1 MKNRFCRM
9 GKTVI
14 GAFLLLSIGGITY
27 SCQDDYILD
36 ETRPSFL
43 GGSIYD
49 ELKSRNKFNYTVRL
63 IEDLGYKEVMSKT
76 GSKTLFVAPDA
87 AYEEFF
93 KNNQWGVHSYEQLTD
108 AQKRILFNGAQL
120 NNAYVIEMMGNADNG
135 DKNLALRQNSAA
147 AVVDSVRWWRPEEL
161 PTNYSQVEGEKHY
174 WDRFKGDKGKSILMA
189 TDDSEPMMTHFVENN
204 MKEQRIKRSDVAF
217 IVGDKEGWS
226 ESDPTRAYVFGN
238 RVVEQDVVCLNGYF
252 HVLDKVLVPP
262 SSMAEEIRSNGSTN
276 IFSHILDRFS
286 APYYDAT
293 LTENYK
299 ALHNNSVDSIFE
311 KRYFAINTKSG
322 RLITGPDRVVNNDF
336 PLLTYDPGWNS
347 YKPEGG
353 TEKEK
358 DMGVMFVPSDKALE
372 DYFLRG
378 AGKVLIERYGLKGV
392 EVNEA
397 NLMKHIDQIPLD
409 IVQPLVNN
417 LMKPSFNE
425 SVPSKYLTIMNDAR
439 DPMFPL
445 RDYPSEAA
453 YKSVIDKT
461 VLANNG
467 VVYVMNRVV
476 SPADYASVLAP
487 ALYSSNTQ
495 VVRTVVRAD
504 DSFVQGSDYAKAP
517 LQQYFSTYLK
527 AMQSRFSF
535 FVPTDEGL
543 KNYGYIDPS
552 SMVRNRQVYY
562 RWEPTNTR
570 GAGSGVKTLG
580 IRQLAYRLNLKTG
593 PQAKDP
599 EERNYHHEGHVTID
613 QGPGYIKKKLLIEMV
628 NHHIVVHGDKDA
640 DGLDGSRKYL
650 LSREGAPIIVEHKG
664 NETILMGGLAE
675 QLQPLLQN
683 QNENYRSKV
692 IAVYD
697 QTRKTNGYGNG
708 MTYLID
714 RPLQATTRTA
724 HYILRNNPNYSEF
737 LKLCEGLTTNV
748 LDKAGLYDSLKAK
761 KLDDAAGKE
770 REKIALKY
778 YIFVAGNKAGQVF
791 NAGSKDDKL
800 VRFFNNYRYTIYA
813 PTNEAVKAEVTKG
826 LPTWETIEKYLTD
839 NLQAEVKLADD
850 KSNQKEVDA
859 VNKHNSEIKIKAQA
873 MITTLVNFLKYHF
886 QDESVFVD
894 GVSNSQKYSTSSVN
908 NETKVYMKLDVT
920 QTSNS
925 IVLKDESG
933 QTIPVVAPY
942 NQLVRDANFDR
953 ESAPQYIRSSSYA
966 VVHTIGK
973 ALLFDKSLSAG
984 YARKWSSVKQAKAF
998 LSKFSIKE

>member
-9 GKTVI
+9 GKTMI

-543 KNYGYIDPS
+543 KNYGYIDPA

-570 GAGSGVKTLG
+570 EAGSGVKTLG

-920 QTSNS
+920 QTPNS

>member
-9 GKTVI
+9 GKTMF

-262 SSMAEEIRSNGSTN
+262 SSMAEEIRTNGSTN

-378 AGKVLIERYGLKGV
+378 AGKVLIERYGLKDV
-392 EVNEA
+392 EINEA
-397 NLMKHIDQIPLD
+397 NLFKHIDQIPLD

-543 KNYGYIDPS
+543 KNYGYIDPA

-920 QTSNS
+920 QTPNS

>member
-9 GKTVI
+9 GKTMI

-189 TDDSEPMMTHFVENN
+189 TDDSESMMTHFVENN

-311 KRYFAINTKSG
+311 KRYFAINTKTG
-322 RLITGPDRVVNNDF
+322 RLTTGPDRVVNNDF

-543 KNYGYIDPS
+543 KNYGYIDPA

-920 QTSNS
+920 QTPNS

>member
-9 GKTVI
+9 GKTMI

-262 SSMAEEIRSNGSTN
+262 SSMAEEIRTNGSTN

-543 KNYGYIDPS
+543 KNYGYIDPA

-613 QGPGYIKKKLLIEMV
+613 QGPGYIKKKLLIELV

-920 QTSNS
+920 QTPNS

>member
-9 GKTVI
+9 GKTMI

-392 EVNEA
+392 EVNET

-543 KNYGYIDPS
+543 KNYGYIDPA

-920 QTSNS
+920 QTPNS

>member
-9 GKTVI
+9 GKTMI

-49 ELKSRNKFNYTVRL
+49 ELKSRNKFNYTLRL

-93 KNNQWGVHSYEQLTD
+93 KNNQWGVHSYKQLTD

-543 KNYGYIDPS
+543 KNYGYIDPA

-920 QTSNS
+920 QTPNS

>member
-9 GKTVI
+9 GKTMI

-262 SSMAEEIRSNGSTN
+262 SSMAEEIRTNGSTN

-397 NLMKHIDQIPLD
+397 NLTKHIDQIPLD

-543 KNYGYIDPS
+543 KNYGYIDPA

-920 QTSNS
+920 QTPNS

>member
-9 GKTVI
+9 GKTMI

-93 KNNQWGVHSYEQLTD
+93 KNNQWGVHSYKQLTD

-409 IVQPLVNN
+409 IVLPLVNN

-543 KNYGYIDPS
+543 KNYGYIDPA

-920 QTSNS
+920 QTPNS

>member
-9 GKTVI
+9 GKTMI

-27 SCQDDYILD
+27 SCQDDYKLD

-49 ELKSRNKFNYTVRL
+49 ELKGRNKFNYTVRL

-93 KNNQWGVHSYEQLTD
+93 KNNKWGVSSYEQLTD

-147 AVVDSVRWWRPEEL
+147 AVVDSVRLWRPEEL

-189 TDDSEPMMTHFVENN
+189 TDDSEPMMTHFIENN
-204 MKEQRIKRSDVAF
+204 MKEQRVRRSDVAF
-217 IVGDKEGWS
+217 IVGDKNGWNES
-226 ESDPTRAYVFGN
+226 EPTRAYVFGN
-238 RVVEQDVVCLNGYF
+238 RVMEQDVVCLNGYF

-262 SSMAEEIRSNGSTN
+262 SSMAEEIRSNGETN

-299 ALHNNSVDSIFE
+299 ALHNNSIDSIFE
-311 KRYFAINTKSG
+311 KRYFAINTKTG
-322 RLITGPDRVVNNDF
+322 RLTTGPDRIVNNDF

-358 DMGVMFVPSDKALE
+358 DMGVMFVPSDKALK

-378 AGKVLIERYGLKGV
+378 AGQVLLERYGLKDL
-392 EVNEA
+392 EMNEE
-397 NLMKHIDQIPLD
+397 NLLKHIDQIPLD

-461 VLANNG
+461 LLANNG

-495 VVRTVVRAD
+495 IVRTVVRAD

-535 FVPTDEGL
+535 FVPTDDGL
-543 KNYGYIDPS
+543 KNFGYIDPA
-552 SMVRNRQVYY
+552 SMMRNRQIYY

-580 IRQLAYRLNLKTG
+580 VRQLAYRLNLNTG
-593 PQAKDP
+593 PQSKDQ

-613 QGPGYIKKKLLIEMV
+613 QGVGYIKKKLLIEMV
-628 NHHIVVHGDKDA
+628 NHHIVVHDNNDVQGINA
-640 DGLDGSRKYL
+640 ERKYF
-650 LSREGAPIIVEHKG
+650 LSREGAPIMVTSTGKRGKG
-664 NETILMGGLAE
+664 TTLMGGLAE
-675 QLQPLLQN
+675 QLQGTGAAYQSTITA
-683 QNENYRSKV
+683 E
-692 IAVYD
+692 YD
-697 QTRKTNGYGNG
+697 QTREKNGYGNG
-708 MTYLID
+708 MTYLLD
-714 RPLQATTRTA
+714 RPLQATTHSA
-724 HYILRNNPNYSEF
+724 YQILTKNTDYAEF
-737 LKLCEGLTTNV
+737 MKLCDGLNTDV

-770 REKIALKY
+770 REKVALKY
-778 YIFVAGNKAGQVF
+778 YVFVAGNKAGQVF
-791 NAGSKDDKL
+791 NAGTKDDKL

-813 PTNEAVKAEVTKG
+813 PTNEAVKAEVDKG
-826 LPTWETIEKYLTD
+826 LPTWEKIEKYLTD

-859 VNKHNSEIKIKAQA
+859 VNKHNDEVKIKAQA

-894 GVSNSQKYSTSSVN
+894 NVTSKEEYSTSSVN
-908 NETKVYMKLDVT
+908 NETKVYMKLNVS
-920 QTSNS
+920 QTPNS

-933 QTIPVVAPY
+933 QTVPVVAPY
-942 NQLVRDANFDR
+942 NQLVRDANYDR
-953 ESAPQYIRSSSYA
+953 ETAPQYIRSSSYA

>member
-9 GKTVI
+9 GKTMI

-445 RDYPSEAA
+445 RDYPSEVA

-543 KNYGYIDPS
+543 KNYGYIDPA

-920 QTSNS
+920 QTPNS

>member
-9 GKTVI
+9 GKTMI

-262 SSMAEEIRSNGSTN
+262 SSMAEEIRTNGSTN

-378 AGKVLIERYGLKGV
+378 AGKVLIERYGLKDV
-392 EVNEA
+392 EINEA
-397 NLMKHIDQIPLD
+397 NLFKHIDQIPLD

-543 KNYGYIDPS
+543 KNYGYIDPA

-683 QNENYRSKV
+683 QNDNYRSKV

-791 NAGSKDDKL
+791 NAGPKDDKL

-920 QTSNS
+920 QTPNS

>member
-9 GKTVI
+9 GKTMI

-543 KNYGYIDPS
+543 KNYGYIDPA

-859 VNKHNSEIKIKAQA
+859 VYKHNSEIKIKAQA

-920 QTSNS
+920 QTPNS

>member
-9 GKTVI
+9 GKTMI

-262 SSMAEEIRSNGSTN
+262 SSMAEEIRTNGSTN

-543 KNYGYIDPS
+543 KNYGYIDPA

-859 VNKHNSEIKIKAQA
+859 VNKHNSEIKIKAQV

-920 QTSNS
+920 QTPNS

>member
-9 GKTVI
+9 GKTMI

-226 ESDPTRAYVFGN
+226 ESDPTRVYVFGN

-262 SSMAEEIRSNGSTN
+262 SSMAEEIRTNGSTN

-543 KNYGYIDPS
+543 KNYGYIDPA

-920 QTSNS
+920 QTPNS

>member
-9 GKTVI
+9 GKTMI

-27 SCQDDYILD
+27 SCQDDYKLD

-49 ELKSRNKFNYTVRL
+49 ELKGRNKFNYTVRL

-93 KNNQWGVHSYEQLTD
+93 KNNKWGVSSYEQLTD

-147 AVVDSVRWWRPEEL
+147 AVVDSVRLWRPEEL

-189 TDDSEPMMTHFVENN
+189 TDDSEPMMTHFIENN
-204 MKEQRIKRSDVAF
+204 MKEQRVRRSDVAF
-217 IVGDKEGWS
+217 IVGDKNGWN

-238 RVVEQDVVCLNGYF
+238 RVMEQDVVCLNGYF

-262 SSMAEEIRSNGSTN
+262 SSMAEEIRSNGETN

-299 ALHNNSVDSIFE
+299 ALHNNNVDSIFE
-311 KRYFAINTKSG
+311 KRYFAINTKTG
-322 RLITGPDRVVNNDF
+322 RLTTGPDRIVNNDF

-358 DMGVMFVPSDKALE
+358 DMGVMFVPSDKALR

-378 AGKVLIERYGLKGV
+378 AGQVLLERYGLKDL
-392 EVNEA
+392 EMNEE
-397 NLMKHIDQIPLD
+397 NLLKHIDQIPLD

-461 VLANNG
+461 LLANNG

-495 VVRTVVRAD
+495 IVRTVVRAD

-535 FVPTDEGL
+535 FVPTDDGL
-543 KNYGYIDPS
+543 KNFGYIDPA
-552 SMVRNRQVYY
+552 SMMRNRQIYY

-580 IRQLAYRLNLKTG
+580 VRQLAYRLNLNTG
-593 PQAKDP
+593 PQTKDQ

-613 QGPGYIKKKLLIEMV
+613 HGVGYIKKKLLIEMV
-628 NHHIVVHGDKDA
+628 NHHIVVHDNNDVQGINA
-640 DGLDGSRKYL
+640 DRKYF
-650 LSREGAPIIVEHKG
+650 LSREGAPIMVTSTGKRGKG
-664 NETILMGGLAE
+664 TTLMGGLAE
-675 QLQPLLQN
+675 QLQGTGAAYQSTITA
-683 QNENYRSKV
+683 E
-692 IAVYD
+692 YD
-697 QTRKTNGYGNG
+697 QTREKNCYGNG
-708 MTYLID
+708 MTYLLD
-714 RPLQATTRTA
+714 RPLQATTHSA
-724 HYILRNNPNYSEF
+724 YQILTKNTDYAEF
-737 LKLCEGLTTNV
+737 MKLCDGLNTDV

-770 REKIALKY
+770 REKVALKY
-778 YIFVAGNKAGQVF
+778 YVFVAGNKAGQVF
-791 NAGSKDDKL
+791 NAGTKDDKL

-813 PTNEAVKAEVTKG
+813 PTNEAVKAEVDKG
-826 LPTWETIEKYLTD
+826 LPTWEKIEKYLTD

-859 VNKHNSEIKIKAQA
+859 VNKHNGEVKIKAQA

-894 GVSNSQKYSTSSVN
+894 NVTSKEEYSTSSVN
-908 NETKVYMKLDVT
+908 NETKVYMKLNVS
-920 QTSNS
+920 QTPNS

-933 QTIPVVAPY
+933 QTVPVVAPY
-942 NQLVRDANFDR
+942 NQLVRDANYDR
-953 ESAPQYIRSSSYA
+953 ETAPQYIRSSSYA

>member
-9 GKTVI
+9 GKTMI

-543 KNYGYIDPS
+543 KNYGYIDPA
-552 SMVRNRQVYY
+552 SMVRNRQVYC

-920 QTSNS
+920 QTPNS

>member
-9 GKTVI
+9 GKTMI

-27 SCQDDYILD
+27 SCQDDYKLD

-49 ELKSRNKFNYTVRL
+49 ELKGRNKFNYTVRL

-93 KNNQWGVHSYEQLTD
+93 KNNKWGVSSYEQLTD

-147 AVVDSVRWWRPEEL
+147 AVVDSVRLWRPEEL

-189 TDDSEPMMTHFVENN
+189 TDDSEPMMTHFIENN
-204 MKEQRIKRSDVAF
+204 MKEQRVRRSDVAF
-217 IVGDKEGWS
+217 IVGDKNGWN

-238 RVVEQDVVCLNGYF
+238 RVMEQDVVCLNGYF

-262 SSMAEEIRSNGSTN
+262 SSMAEEIRSNGETN

-299 ALHNNSVDSIFE
+299 ALHNNSIDSIFE
-311 KRYFAINTKSG
+311 KRYFAINTKTG
-322 RLITGPDRVVNNDF
+322 RLTTGPDRIVNNDF

-358 DMGVMFVPSDKALE
+358 DMGVMFVPSDKALR

-378 AGKVLIERYGLKGV
+378 AGQVLLERYGLKDL
-392 EVNEA
+392 EVNEE
-397 NLMKHIDQIPLD
+397 NLLKHIDQIPLD

-461 VLANNG
+461 LLANNG

-495 VVRTVVRAD
+495 IVRTVVRAD

-535 FVPTDEGL
+535 FVPTDDGL
-543 KNYGYIDPS
+543 KNFGYIDPA
-552 SMVRNRQVYY
+552 SMMRNRQIYY

-580 IRQLAYRLNLKTG
+580 VRQLAYRLNLNTG
-593 PQAKDP
+593 PQTKDQ

-613 QGPGYIKKKLLIEMV
+613 QGVGYIKKKLLIEMV
-628 NHHIVVHGDKDA
+628 NHHIVVHDNNDVQGINA
-640 DGLDGSRKYL
+640 DRKYF
-650 LSREGAPIIVEHKG
+650 LSREGAPIMVTSTGKRGKG
-664 NETILMGGLAE
+664 TTLMGGLAE
-675 QLQPLLQN
+675 QLQGTGAAYQSTITA
-683 QNENYRSKV
+683 E
-692 IAVYD
+692 YD
-697 QTRKTNGYGNG
+697 QTREKNGYGNG
-708 MTYLID
+708 MTYLLD
-714 RPLQATTRTA
+714 RPLQATTHSA
-724 HYILRNNPNYSEF
+724 YQILTKNTDYAEF
-737 LKLCEGLTTNV
+737 IKLCDGLNTDV

-770 REKIALKY
+770 REKVALKY
-778 YIFVAGNKAGQVF
+778 YVFVAGNKAGQVF
-791 NAGSKDDKL
+791 NAGTKDDKL

-813 PTNEAVKAEVTKG
+813 PTNEAVKAEVDKG
-826 LPTWETIEKYLTD
+826 LPTWEKIEKYLTD

-859 VNKHNSEIKIKAQA
+859 VNKHNDEVKIKAQA

-894 GVSNSQKYSTSSVN
+894 NVTSKEEYSTSSVN
-908 NETKVYMKLDVT
+908 NETKVYMKLNVS
-920 QTSNS
+920 QTPNS

-933 QTIPVVAPY
+933 QTVSVVAPY
-942 NQLVRDANFDR
+942 NQLVRDANYDR
-953 ESAPQYIRSSSYA
+953 ETAPQYIRSSSYA

>member
-9 GKTVI
+9 GKTMF

-262 SSMAEEIRSNGSTN
+262 SSMAEEIRTNGSTN

-347 YKPEGG
+347 YKPERG

-543 KNYGYIDPS
+543 KNYGYIDPA

-859 VNKHNSEIKIKAQA
+859 VNNHNSEIKIKAQA

-920 QTSNS
+920 QTPNS

>member
-9 GKTVI
+9 GKTMI

-262 SSMAEEIRSNGSTN
+262 SSMAEEIRTNGSTN

-487 ALYSSNTQ
+487 ALYSNNTQ

-543 KNYGYIDPS
+543 KNYGYIDPA

-920 QTSNS
+920 QTPNS

>member
-9 GKTVI
+9 GKTMI

-27 SCQDDYILD
+27 SCQDDYKLD

-49 ELKSRNKFNYTVRL
+49 ELKGRNKFNYTVRL

-93 KNNQWGVHSYEQLTD
+93 KNNKWGVSSYEQLTD

-147 AVVDSVRWWRPEEL
+147 AVVDSVRLWRPEEL

-189 TDDSEPMMTHFVENN
+189 TDDSEPMMTHFIENN
-204 MKEQRIKRSDVAF
+204 MKEQRVRRSDVAF
-217 IVGDKEGWS
+217 IVGDKNGWN

-238 RVVEQDVVCLNGYF
+238 RVMEQDVVCLNGYF

-262 SSMAEEIRSNGSTN
+262 SSMAEEIRSNGETN

-299 ALHNNSVDSIFE
+299 ALHNNSIDSIFE
-311 KRYFAINTKSG
+311 KRYFAINTKTG
-322 RLITGPDRVVNNDF
+322 RLTTGPDRIVNNDF

-358 DMGVMFVPSDKALE
+358 DMGVMFVPSDKALR

-378 AGKVLIERYGLKGV
+378 AGQVLLERYGLKDL
-392 EVNEA
+392 EVNEE
-397 NLMKHIDQIPLD
+397 NLLKHIDQIPLD

-461 VLANNG
+461 LLANNG

-495 VVRTVVRAD
+495 IVRTVVRAD

-535 FVPTDEGL
+535 FVPTDDGL
-543 KNYGYIDPS
+543 KNFGYIDPA
-552 SMVRNRQVYY
+552 SMMRNRQIYY

-580 IRQLAYRLNLKTG
+580 VRQLAYRLNLNTG
-593 PQAKDP
+593 PQTKDQ

-613 QGPGYIKKKLLIEMV
+613 HGVGYIKKKLLIEMV
-628 NHHIVVHGDKDA
+628 NHHIVVHDNNDVQGINA
-640 DGLDGSRKYL
+640 ERKYF
-650 LSREGAPIIVEHKG
+650 LSREGAPIMVTSTGKRGKG
-664 NETILMGGLAE
+664 TTLMGGLAE
-675 QLQPLLQN
+675 QLQGTGAAYQSTITA
-683 QNENYRSKV
+683 E
-692 IAVYD
+692 YD
-697 QTRKTNGYGNG
+697 QTREKNGYGNG
-708 MTYLID
+708 MTYLLD
-714 RPLQATTRTA
+714 RPLQATTHSA
-724 HYILRNNPNYSEF
+724 YQILTKNTDYAEF
-737 LKLCEGLTTNV
+737 MKLCDGLNTDV

-770 REKIALKY
+770 REKVALKY
-778 YIFVAGNKAGQVF
+778 YVFVAGNKAGQVF
-791 NAGSKDDKL
+791 NAGTKDDKL

-813 PTNEAVKAEVTKG
+813 PTNEAVKAEVDKG
-826 LPTWETIEKYLTD
+826 LPTWEKIEKYLTD

-859 VNKHNSEIKIKAQA
+859 VNKHNDEVKIKAQA

-894 GVSNSQKYSTSSVN
+894 NVTSKEEYSTSSVN
-908 NETKVYMKLDVT
+908 NETKVYMKLNVS
-920 QTSNS
+920 QTPNS

-933 QTIPVVAPY
+933 QTVPVVAPY
-942 NQLVRDANFDR
+942 NQLVRDANYDR
-953 ESAPQYIRSSSYA
+953 ETAPQYIRSSSYA

>member
-9 GKTVI
+9 GKTMI

-262 SSMAEEIRSNGSTN
+262 SSMAEEIRTNGSTN

-543 KNYGYIDPS
+543 KNYGYIDPA

-859 VNKHNSEIKIKAQA
+859 VYKHNSEIKIKAQA

-920 QTSNS
+920 QTPNS

>member
-27 SCQDDYILD
+27 SCQDDYKLD

-49 ELKSRNKFNYTVRL
+49 ELKGRNKFNYTVRL

-93 KNNQWGVHSYEQLTD
+93 KNNKWGVSSYEQLTD

-147 AVVDSVRWWRPEEL
+147 AVVDSVRLWRPEEL

-189 TDDSEPMMTHFVENN
+189 TDDSEPMMTHFIENN
-204 MKEQRIKRSDVAF
+204 MKEQRVRRSDVAF
-217 IVGDKEGWS
+217 IVGDKNGWN

-238 RVVEQDVVCLNGYF
+238 RVMEQDVVCLNGYF

-262 SSMAEEIRSNGSTN
+262 SSMAEEIRSNGETN

-299 ALHNNSVDSIFE
+299 ALHNNSIDSIFE
-311 KRYFAINTKSG
+311 KRYFAINTKTG
-322 RLITGPDRVVNNDF
+322 RLTTGPDRIVNNDF

-358 DMGVMFVPSDKALE
+358 DMGVMFVPSDKALR

-378 AGKVLIERYGLKGV
+378 AGQVLLERYGLKDL
-392 EVNEA
+392 EMNEE
-397 NLMKHIDQIPLD
+397 NLLKHIDQIPLD

-461 VLANNG
+461 LLANNG

-495 VVRTVVRAD
+495 IVRTVVRAD

-535 FVPTDEGL
+535 FVPTDDGL
-543 KNYGYIDPS
+543 KNFGYIDPA
-552 SMVRNRQVYY
+552 SMMRNRQIYY

-580 IRQLAYRLNLKTG
+580 VRQLAYRLNLNTG
-593 PQAKDP
+593 PQTKDQ

-613 QGPGYIKKKLLIEMV
+613 QGVGYIKKKLLIEMV
-628 NHHIVVHGDKDA
+628 NHHIVVHDNNDVQGINA
-640 DGLDGSRKYL
+640 ERKYF
-650 LSREGAPIIVEHKG
+650 LSREGAPIMVTSTGKRGKG
-664 NETILMGGLAE
+664 TTLMGGLAE
-675 QLQPLLQN
+675 QLQGTGAAYQSTITA
-683 QNENYRSKV
+683 E
-692 IAVYD
+692 YD
-697 QTRKTNGYGNG
+697 QTREKNGYGNG
-708 MTYLID
+708 MTYLLD
-714 RPLQATTRTA
+714 RPLQATTHSA
-724 HYILRNNPNYSEF
+724 YQILTKNTDYAEF
-737 LKLCEGLTTNV
+737 MKLCDGLNTDV

-770 REKIALKY
+770 REKVALKY
-778 YIFVAGNKAGQVF
+778 YVFVAGNKAGQVF
-791 NAGSKDDKL
+791 NAGTKDDKL

-813 PTNEAVKAEVTKG
+813 PTNEAVKAEVDKG
-826 LPTWETIEKYLTD
+826 LPTWEKIEKYLTD

-859 VNKHNSEIKIKAQA
+859 VNKHNDEVKIKAQA

-894 GVSNSQKYSTSSVN
+894 NVTSKEEYSTSSVN
-908 NETKVYMKLDVT
+908 NETKVYMKLNVS
-920 QTSNS
+920 QTPNS

-933 QTIPVVAPY
+933 QTVPVVAPY
-942 NQLVRDANFDR
+942 NQLVRDANYDR
-953 ESAPQYIRSSSYA
+953 ETAPQYIRSSSYA

>member
-9 GKTVI
+9 GKTMI

-543 KNYGYIDPS
+543 KNYGYIDPA

-599 EERNYHHEGHVTID
+599 EERNYQHEGHVTID

-920 QTSNS
+920 QTPNS

>member
-9 GKTVI
+9 GKTMF

-543 KNYGYIDPS
+543 KNYGYIDPA

-920 QTSNS
+920 QTPNS

>member
-9 GKTVI
+9 GKTMI

-543 KNYGYIDPS
+543 KNYGYIDPA

-570 GAGSGVKTLG
+570 GVGSGVKTLG

-920 QTSNS
+920 QTPNS

>member
-9 GKTVI
+9 GKTMI

-262 SSMAEEIRSNGSTN
+262 SSMAEEIRTNGSTN

-543 KNYGYIDPS
+543 KNYGYIDPA

-650 LSREGAPIIVEHKG
+650 LSRDGAPIIVEHKG

-920 QTSNS
+920 QTPNS

>member
-9 GKTVI
+9 GKTMI

-174 WDRFKGDKGKSILMA
+174 WDRFKGEKGKSILMA
-189 TDDSEPMMTHFVENN
+189 TDDSEPMMTHFVENY

-262 SSMAEEIRSNGSTN
+262 SSMAEEIRTNGSTN

-543 KNYGYIDPS
+543 KNYGYIDPA

-859 VNKHNSEIKIKAQA
+859 VNNHNSEIKIKAQA

-920 QTSNS
+920 QTPNS

>member
-9 GKTVI
+9 GKTMI

-543 KNYGYIDPS
+543 KNYGYIDPA

-714 RPLQATTRTA
+714 RPLQATTRTT

-920 QTSNS
+920 QTPNS

-933 QTIPVVAPY
+933 QTVPVVAPY

>member
-9 GKTVI
+9 GKTMI

-174 WDRFKGDKGKSILMA
+174 WDRFKGDKGKSIFMA

-238 RVVEQDVVCLNGYF
+238 CVVEQDVVCLNGYF

-543 KNYGYIDPS
+543 KNYGYIDPA

-920 QTSNS
+920 QTPNS

>member
-9 GKTVI
+9 GKTMI

-217 IVGDKEGWS
+217 IVGDKDGWS

-543 KNYGYIDPS
+543 KNYGYIDPA

-920 QTSNS
+920 QTPNS

>member
-9 GKTVI
+9 GKTMI

-174 WDRFKGDKGKSILMA
+174 WDRFKGEKGKSILMA

-217 IVGDKEGWS
+217 IVGDKNGWS

-322 RLITGPDRVVNNDF
+322 RLVTGPDRVVNNDF

-372 DYFLRG
+372 EYFLRG
-378 AGKVLIERYGLKGV
+378 AGRVLIERYGLKGV
-392 EVNEA
+392 DVNEA

-543 KNYGYIDPS
+543 KNYGYIDPA

-640 DGLDGSRKYL
+640 DGLDGSRKYF

-920 QTSNS
+920 QTPNS

>member
-9 GKTVI
+9 GKTMI

-27 SCQDDYILD
+27 SCQDDYKLD

-49 ELKSRNKFNYTVRL
+49 ELKGRNKFNYTVRL

-93 KNNQWGVHSYEQLTD
+93 KNNKWGVSSYEQLTD

-147 AVVDSVRWWRPEEL
+147 AVVDSVRLWRPEEL
-161 PTNYSQVEGEKHY
+161 PINYSQVEGEKHY

-189 TDDSEPMMTHFVENN
+189 TDDSEPMMTHFIENN
-204 MKEQRIKRSDVAF
+204 MKEQRVRRSDVAF
-217 IVGDKEGWS
+217 IVGDKNGWN

-238 RVVEQDVVCLNGYF
+238 RVMEQDVVCLNGYF

-262 SSMAEEIRSNGSTN
+262 SSMAEEIRSNGETN

-299 ALHNNSVDSIFE
+299 ALHNNSIDSIFE
-311 KRYFAINTKSG
+311 KRYFAINTKTG
-322 RLITGPDRVVNNDF
+322 RLTTGPDRIVNNDF

-358 DMGVMFVPSDKALE
+358 DMGVMFVPSDKALR

-378 AGKVLIERYGLKGV
+378 AGQVLLERYGLKDL
-392 EVNEA
+392 EVNEE
-397 NLMKHIDQIPLD
+397 NLLKHIDQIPLD

-461 VLANNG
+461 LLANNG

-495 VVRTVVRAD
+495 IVRTVVRAD

-535 FVPTDEGL
+535 FVPTDDGL
-543 KNYGYIDPS
+543 KNFGYIDPA
-552 SMVRNRQVYY
+552 SMMRNRQIYY

-580 IRQLAYRLNLKTG
+580 VRQLAYRLNLNTG
-593 PQAKDP
+593 PQTKDQ

-613 QGPGYIKKKLLIEMV
+613 HGVGYIKKKLLIEMV
-628 NHHIVVHGDKDA
+628 NHHIVVHDNNDVQGINA
-640 DGLDGSRKYL
+640 ERKYF
-650 LSREGAPIIVEHKG
+650 LSREGAPIMVTSTGKRGKG
-664 NETILMGGLAE
+664 TTLMGGLAE
-675 QLQPLLQN
+675 QLQGTGAAYQSTITA
-683 QNENYRSKV
+683 E
-692 IAVYD
+692 YD
-697 QTRKTNGYGNG
+697 QTREKNGYGNG
-708 MTYLID
+708 MTYLLD
-714 RPLQATTRTA
+714 RPLQATTHSA
-724 HYILRNNPNYSEF
+724 YQILTKNTDYAEF
-737 LKLCEGLTTNV
+737 MKLCDGLNTDV

-770 REKIALKY
+770 REKVALKY
-778 YIFVAGNKAGQVF
+778 YVFVAGNKAGQVF
-791 NAGSKDDKL
+791 NAGTKDDKL

-813 PTNEAVKAEVTKG
+813 PTNEAVKAEVDKG
-826 LPTWETIEKYLTD
+826 LPTWEKIEKYLTD

-850 KSNQKEVDA
+850 KSNQMEVDA
-859 VNKHNSEIKIKAQA
+859 VNKHNGEVKIKAQA

-894 GVSNSQKYSTSSVN
+894 NVTSKEEYSTSSVN
-908 NETKVYMKLDVT
+908 NETKVYMKLNVS
-920 QTSNS
+920 QTPNS

-933 QTIPVVAPY
+933 QTVPVVAPY
-942 NQLVRDANFDR
+942 NQLVRDANYDR
-953 ESAPQYIRSSSYA
+953 ETAPQYIRSSSYA

>member
-9 GKTVI
+9 GKTMI

-299 ALHNNSVDSIFE
+299 ALHNNSVDSVFE

-543 KNYGYIDPS
+543 KNYGYIDPA

-920 QTSNS
+920 QTPNS

>member
-262 SSMAEEIRSNGSTN
+262 SSMAEEIRTNGSTN

-543 KNYGYIDPS
+543 KNYGYIDPA

-859 VNKHNSEIKIKAQA
+859 VNNHNSEIKIKAQA

-920 QTSNS
+920 QTPNS

>member
-9 GKTVI
+9 GKTMF

-543 KNYGYIDPS
+543 KNYGYIDPA

-859 VNKHNSEIKIKAQA
+859 VYKHNSEIKIKAQA

-920 QTSNS
+920 QTPNS

>member
-9 GKTVI
+9 GKTMF

-262 SSMAEEIRSNGSTN
+262 SSMAEEIRTNGSTN

-543 KNYGYIDPS
+543 KNYGYIDPA

-859 VNKHNSEIKIKAQA
+859 VNNHNSEIKIKAQA

-920 QTSNS
+920 QTPNS

>member
-9 GKTVI
+9 GKTMI

-161 PTNYSQVEGEKHY
+161 PTNYSQVEGEKYY

-262 SSMAEEIRSNGSTN
+262 SSMAEEIRTNGSTN

-543 KNYGYIDPS
+543 KNYGYIDPA

-839 NLQAEVKLADD
+839 NLQTEVKLADD

-920 QTSNS
+920 QTPNS

>member
-9 GKTVI
+9 GKTMI

-189 TDDSEPMMTHFVENN
+189 TDDSESMMTHFVENN

-417 LMKPSFNE
+417 LMKSSFNE

-543 KNYGYIDPS
+543 KNYGYIDPA

-920 QTSNS
+920 QTPNS

>member
-9 GKTVI
+9 GKTMI

-27 SCQDDYILD
+27 SCQDDYKLD

-49 ELKSRNKFNYTVRL
+49 ELKGRNKFNYTVRL

-93 KNNQWGVHSYEQLTD
+93 KNNKWGVSSYEQLTD

-147 AVVDSVRWWRPEEL
+147 AVVDSVRLWRPEEL

-189 TDDSEPMMTHFVENN
+189 TDDSEPMMTHFIENN
-204 MKEQRIKRSDVAF
+204 MKEQRVRRSDVAF
-217 IVGDKEGWS
+217 IVGDKNGWN

-238 RVVEQDVVCLNGYF
+238 RVMEQDVVCLNGYF

-262 SSMAEEIRSNGSTN
+262 SSMAEEIRSNGETN

-299 ALHNNSVDSIFE
+299 ALHNNSIDSIFE
-311 KRYFAINTKSG
+311 KRYFAINTKTG
-322 RLITGPDRVVNNDF
+322 RLTTGPDRIVNNDF

-358 DMGVMFVPSDKALE
+358 DMGVMFVPSDKALR

-378 AGKVLIERYGLKGV
+378 AGQVLLERYGLK
-392 EVNEA
+392 ELEMNEE
-397 NLMKHIDQIPLD
+397 NLLKHIDQIPLD

-461 VLANNG
+461 LLANNG

-495 VVRTVVRAD
+495 IVRTVVRAD

-535 FVPTDEGL
+535 FVPTDDGL
-543 KNYGYIDPS
+543 KNFGYIDPA
-552 SMVRNRQVYY
+552 SMMRNRQIYY

-580 IRQLAYRLNLKTG
+580 VRQLAYRLNLNTG
-593 PQAKDP
+593 PQSKDQ

-613 QGPGYIKKKLLIEMV
+613 QGVGYIKKKLLIEMV
-628 NHHIVVHGDKDA
+628 NHHIVVHDNNDVQGINA
-640 DGLDGSRKYL
+640 ERKYF
-650 LSREGAPIIVEHKG
+650 LSREGAPIMVTSTGKRGKG
-664 NETILMGGLAE
+664 TTLMGGLAE
-675 QLQPLLQN
+675 QLQGTGAAYQSTITA
-683 QNENYRSKV
+683 E
-692 IAVYD
+692 YD
-697 QTRKTNGYGNG
+697 QTREKNGYGNG
-708 MTYLID
+708 MTYLLD
-714 RPLQATTRTA
+714 RPLQATTHSA
-724 HYILRNNPNYSEF
+724 YQILTKNTDYAEF
-737 LKLCEGLTTNV
+737 MKLCDGLNTDV

-770 REKIALKY
+770 REKVALKY
-778 YIFVAGNKAGQVF
+778 YVFVAGNKAGQVF
-791 NAGSKDDKL
+791 NAGTKDDKL

-813 PTNEAVKAEVTKG
+813 PTNEAVKAEVDKG
-826 LPTWETIEKYLTD
+826 LPTWEKIEKYLTD

-859 VNKHNSEIKIKAQA
+859 VNKHNGEVKIKAQA

-894 GVSNSQKYSTSSVN
+894 NVTSKEEYSTSSVN
-908 NETKVYMKLDVT
+908 NETKVYMKLNVT
-920 QTSNS
+920 QTPNS

-933 QTIPVVAPY
+933 QTVPVVAPY
-942 NQLVRDANFDR
+942 NQLVRDANYDR
-953 ESAPQYIRSSSYA
+953 ETAPQYIRSSSYA